1 MKVKKV
7 AIGVFL
13 ALALVAVFSMNADAA
28 DAWYTCTIDRIGGQN
43 NYSPMAIFAMLS
55 DTKAAPTFTQK
66 YFRLPAMNT
75 NQVLAILLTAVSGG
89 FQVMVY
95 ADESLPNSN
104 DRVIKLIYLLNQ

>member
-1 MKVKKV
+1 MKAKK
-7 AIGVFL
+7 IGIAVFM
-13 ALALVAVFSMNADAA
+13 ALSLVAAFSMNVDAA

-43 NYSPMAIFAMLS
+43 NYDPMAIFAMLS

-95 ADESLPNSN
+95 ADEALPNSN

>member
-13 ALALVAVFSMNADAA
+13 AGALVALFSINAHAA

-43 NYSPMAIFAMLS
+43 NYDPMAIFAMLS

-95 ADESLPNSN
+95 ADEALPNSN